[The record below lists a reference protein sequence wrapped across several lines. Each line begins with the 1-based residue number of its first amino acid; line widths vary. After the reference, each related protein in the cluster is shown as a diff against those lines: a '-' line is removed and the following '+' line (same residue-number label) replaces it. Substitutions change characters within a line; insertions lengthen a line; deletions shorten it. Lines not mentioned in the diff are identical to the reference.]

1 MANDAGRYRSALRHR
16 DFRLL
21 AAAFLVDQIGSWA
34 YNVVLI
40 VWVFDRTH
48 SPTWVAATTAS
59 GWVPRLLWSAYA
71 GVLADRY
78 ERTTVMVT
86 SALLSFAAMT
96 GVALVVAADGSLIL
110 ALVLAAVAA
119 SVAAGYRPAAGAVVP
134 EVVGEADLVA
144 ANAIFGGLESLVVV
158 VGPGIGGLLLLAGSP
173 AAGITLNA
181 LSFLA
186 AGIVV
191 SRLQVRSRGAAGE
204 QGESALA
211 QFTAGAG
218 ALWHERTAL
227 VLVVFC
233 CLDSAVYA
241 ASTVVYVPLSERL
254 GTGAS
259 GYSYLIAGASLGGVL
274 IAALANRFSAS
285 PKLAPVI
292 CLGMF
297 MLALPFA
304 VVAAVHSPAVAFV
317 LQMVSGAG
325 MVIVDVLAVTA
336 LQRDLPRGVLSRV
349 FGIFESAVPASLLAS
364 SFVTALILHR
374 VGLTGTLLAI
384 GFGFSA
390 AAMLGLLPIVR
401 ADRRSAA
408 IVRALAPRVS
418 LLDALD
424 LFAGAP
430 RSTLERLAAHATDV
444 HIPAGVVIVRE
455 GAPADA
461 LFVLRTGDVAV
472 SAHGERART
481 RRLRTMTG
489 PSYFGEIG
497 LLRGLPRTAT
507 VMSLT
512 PCDLLRVEADDFFTA
527 LQGASVSS
535 SLLARSTARLAR
547 SHPHLSAT
555 SVITLPQS
563 QEASATAT

>member
-1 MANDAGRYRSALRHR
+1 MANDAGRYRNALQHR

-21 AAAFLVDQIGSWA
+21 TTAFLVDQIGTWA

-78 ERTTVMVT
+78 ERTAVMVT
-86 SALLSFAAMT
+86 SALLSFVAMT
-96 GVALVVAADGSLIL
+96 GVALVVATDGSITL
-110 ALVLAAVAA
+110 ALVLAAVAG
-119 SVAAGYRPAAGAVVP
+119 SVATGYRPAAGAVVP
-134 EVVGEADLVA
+134 EVVGEGDLVA

-158 VGPGIGGLLLLAGSP
+158 VGPGIGGVLLLAGSP

-186 AGIVV
+186 AALVV
-191 SRLQVRSRGAAGE
+191 SRMQVRSRGTAGE
-204 QGESALA
+204 QGESGIA

-254 GTGAS
+254 GTGAT

-274 IAALANRFSAS
+274 VAALANRFSAS
-285 PKLAPVI
+285 SRLAPVI

-304 VVAAVHSPAVAFV
+304 VVAAVHSPVLAFL
-317 LQMVSGAG
+317 LQVVSGGG
-325 MVIVDVLAVTA
+325 MIIVDVLAITA

-390 AAMLGLLPIVR
+390 AAVLGLLPIVR
-401 ADRRSAA
+401 ADRRSRAV
-408 IVRALAPRVS
+408 VRALAPRVA

-430 RSTLERLAAHATDV
+430 RTTLERLAAHATDV
-444 HIPAGVVIVRE
+444 NVAAGAVILRE
-455 GAPADA
+455 GDTADA
-461 LFVLRTGDVAV
+461 LFVLCSGDVAV
-472 SAHGERART
+472 SAHGEGVRT

-497 LLRGLPRTAT
+497 LLRSLPRTAT
-507 VMSLT
+507 VMALT
-512 PCDLLRVEADDFFTA
+512 RCELLRVEAEDFFDA
-527 LQGASVSS
+527 LQGASVSA

-547 SHPHLSAT
+547 THPRLSET
-555 SVITLPQS
+555 SPLDLTQP
-563 QEASATAT
+563 QEATAAT